1 MDEQYSRVEVLPQ
14 NHSLLIYVIGCPGS
28 GKGTLCKLLVQDYHC
43 HHISVGDLL
52 RDLRDEQNDQYLH
65 IKDYIEEGK
74 LVPTTTII
82 DILKHAITSK
92 LETCHAI
99 IIDGFPRRL
108 DQGIASEDQAI
119 DEEFDI
125 FICFLIF
132 YTDLVLY
139 FDCDRKIALHRYLT
153 RKLEGRLNDNEEI
166 FHRRHEEFERLNP
179 AILDYYRDLGVLI
192 DINANEETRVSY
204 QNLVTVLRSNRKWK

>member
-1 MDEQYSRVEVLPQ
+1 MDEQYSRVEVLPR
-14 NHSLLIYVIGCPGS
+14 NHSLLIYVIGS

-52 RDLRDEQNDQYLH
+52 RGLRDEQNDQYLH

-92 LETCHAI
+92 LGTYSIRELLAKTRQL
-99 IIDGFPRRL
+99 GKP
-108 DQGIASEDQAI
+108 
-119 DEEFDI
+119 
-125 FICFLIF
+125 
-132 YTDLVLY
+132 DLVLY

-153 RKLEGRLNDNEEI
+153 RKLEGRLNDNEGI

-192 DINANEETRVSY
+192 DFQRIAAATGQRNAVMSIFR
-204 QNLVTVLRSNRKWK
+204 LI